1 MSPSLLIWTQV
12 RLTHAEKQKQACN
25 SARSA
30 SELSRERIQLLFVC
44 MNNIAQYLTTLK
56 FRVWSAVTVI
66 VSRQLQLLFCL
77 RLQLLFVVTSMCS
90 LSVSAEIWR
99 NHLDTTLYCKGCF
112 SVS

>member
-1 MSPSLLIWTQV
+1 M
-12 RLTHAEKQKQACN
+12 RLPHAEKQKQARN

-44 MNNIAQYLTTLK
+44 MNHLAQYLTTWK
-56 FRVWSAVTVI
+56 FRVLSAVSVN
-66 VSRQLQLLFCL
+66 VSRQMQLLFCL

-99 NHLDTTLYCKGCF
+99 NHVDTTLYCKGCF